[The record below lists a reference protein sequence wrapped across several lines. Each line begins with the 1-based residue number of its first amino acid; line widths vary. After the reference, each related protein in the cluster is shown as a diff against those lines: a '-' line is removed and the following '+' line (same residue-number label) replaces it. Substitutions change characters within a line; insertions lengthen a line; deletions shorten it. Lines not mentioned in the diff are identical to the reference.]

1 MSECPAHII
10 IIDGEKGSG
19 RKTLG
24 FELALTLIYNNR
36 KTALLAPQD
45 SPLASIVQKRGRLPA
60 SLPPIPLI
68 SAENFTSATKQYDA
82 IIIPEASTA
91 NDFAEFAATYITLLK
106 HDRTSLKHFRQNQVY
121 LTGIWE
127 LKKRIAARHKH
138 SLNWV
143 VCENNLSANFQE
155 TPSPELLQM
164 SRLYGFRATPP
175 LNYRNTYKTNISGL
189 SSQDKNTPE
198 FKKMLTYEDI
208 CTRREIERLAEFIFS

>member
-45 SPLASIVQKRGRLPA
+45 SPLASTVQKRGRLPA

-127 LKKRIAARHKH
+127 LKKRIAARHK
-138 SLNWV
+138 
-143 VCENNLSANFQE
+143 
-155 TPSPELLQM
+155 
-164 SRLYGFRATPP
+164 ATPP